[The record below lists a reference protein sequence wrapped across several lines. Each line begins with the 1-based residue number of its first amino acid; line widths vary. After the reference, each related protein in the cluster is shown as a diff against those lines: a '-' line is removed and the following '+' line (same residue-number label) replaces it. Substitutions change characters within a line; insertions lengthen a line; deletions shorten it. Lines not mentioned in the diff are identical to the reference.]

1 VRERLA
7 RALALPR
14 TADAMATEKLIDR
27 AVAGRT
33 AAEAFSTLAAR
44 LRASRRE
51 TDIVRAA
58 QNLHS
63 LERTLKP

>member
-1 VRERLA
+1 
-7 RALALPR
+7 
-14 TADAMATEKLIDR
+14 
-27 AVAGRT
+27 VAGRT
-33 AAEAFSTLAAR
+33 AAENAFSTLAAR
-44 LRASRRE
+44 LRVSRRE